1 MGYSG
6 LIYAAIVA
14 AWAAF
19 LVPKWVRRNEEVERA
34 REVDQERGVRVL
46 SRKAGPP
53 QAPHGAVTLPPPS
66 ASAVSGAPASGAAG
80 SAPAG
85 VASGAAAPPV
95 PSDDAFA
102 LAARR
107 RRRMLGVL
115 LVLVVGSVGLVVLG
129 RAPAWAPL
137 GPGALL
143 GLFLFLARRAAVVQA
158 RRRRLAARRAAVE
171 RHRSAAAAEAAVV
184 WATPAEAAEEGA
196 QRRLVLPDE
205 LASPAPSVG
214 EGEEWSPVP
223 VPLPTYL
230 TKPKATRAEARKID
244 LSQPG
249 AWTSGRLDPASSI
262 ELPRRDPEER
272 PAAASPSSSPEPAA
286 PEETIEEHRR
296 AVGD

>member
-19 LVPKWVRRNEEVERA
+19 LVPRWVRRNEEVERA

-46 SRKAGPP
+46 SRRSGPP
-53 QAPHGAVTLPPPS
+53 QAPHGSVTLPPPS
-66 ASAVSGAPASGAAG
+66 ASAVASGTPGYGAPEAGAGPARAA
-80 SAPAG
+80 SAPI
-85 VASGAAAPPV
+85 V
-95 PSDDAFA
+95 SDDAFA

-115 LVLVVGSVGLVVLG
+115 LLLVVGSLALVVLG
-129 RAPAWAPL
+129 RAPGWAPL
-137 GPGALL
+137 GPGVLL
-143 GLFLFLARRAAVVQA
+143 ALFLFLARRAAVVQA
-158 RRRRLAARRAAVE
+158 RRRRVAAHRAAVAS
-171 RHRSAAAAEAAVV
+171 RRRSTAADAAVV
-184 WATPAEAAEEGA
+184 WASPVEAAEEGA

-205 LASPAPSVG
+205 IVAEPPATA
-214 EGEEWSPVP
+214 EGEWSPVS

-230 TKPKATRAEARKID
+230 TKPKANRPAARKID
-244 LSQPG
+244 LGQPG

-262 ELPRRDPEER
+262 ELPHRAPEER
-272 PAAASPSSSPEPAA
+272 PAAASPSTSAEPAT